1 MKRVYKK
8 RSPLAKTYPT
18 EPLAIYTVTRTGE
31 AVGERVRM
39 SEQTE
44 GSAGSRQDAGANRP
58 TRSASHLNWALI
70 RKMETLIFASMLVAI
85 PFFALRVVDYTATQ
99 LAVRN
104 TAVDLVKDLIRAKEI
119 SKNFGLSVSV
129 TGRLPAKGETAAYLL
144 QNGPRTIEEVLLP
157 PGVNVIGSI
166 TFNEQGIPDS
176 RTSFTISKGAKKMH
190 VDVDSQGVAS
200 MP

>member
-1 MKRVYKK
+1 
-8 RSPLAKTYPT
+8 
-18 EPLAIYTVTRTGE
+18 
-31 AVGERVRM
+31 M
-39 SEQTE
+39 SEQTGE
-44 GSAGSRQDAGANRP
+44 STGNRQDAGTPRP

-129 TGRLPAKGETAAYLL
+129 TGRLAAKGEPPAYLL
-144 QNGPRTIEEVLLP
+144 QNGPRTIEEIILP
-157 PGVNVIGSI
+157 PGVSVIGSI
-166 TFNEQGIPDS
+166 TFNEEGMPDH
-176 RTSFTISKGAKKMH
+176 RASFTISKGPKRLH